1 MSKYVAT
8 KERFLKD
15 HWIVVMMIDGCDNS
29 WSLGEVVR
37 YQHDVDG
44 IWYFRPPSIGMG
56 AMRPFEV
63 RGLAALLT
71 KMETLDKDCPEE
83 VIVEL

>member
-1 MSKYVAT
+1 
-8 KERFLKD
+8 
-15 HWIVVMMIDGCDNS
+15 
-29 WSLGEVVR
+29 
-37 YQHDVDG
+37 
-44 IWYFRPPSIGMG
+44 MG